1 MDRYINKGSKR
12 IFRVLSAIAVIILL
26 ASFLLACVPHEQ
38 DFTPSDPSTGDAD
51 TRTTTTTSGTTI
63 VGEPDPITDN
73 SSSMGEPIPPD
84 GVSKFTTNTK
94 KSTLPETEEAT
105 TSTTSTIPP
114 NKVVRPV
121 GKVGTQAVSFRVFLD
136 KQITVIYALDEAGQ
150 EIPIDSFY
158 CSTGWG
164 GRTPLYPE
172 GSPRKFGS
180 YWKPSWLTF
189 TLVGK
194 CYVRYPTHIYGDY
207 FFHSVPYEY
216 NYENPSRG
224 PQYDECWVNDMKAL
238 GNYASTSGC
247 IRLSVRDAAK
257 LQSYNRPGLNLYV
270 LSSSSGYNIPT
281 PQGFTGVRSGSPY
294 KISNKLG
301 WDPTDWH
308 QDNPY
313 KGLTPPTTTTETTT
327 TTTTPEE
334 TTLPETTPKATP
346 EETTPTSP
354 TTSTTTKATTT
365 KSTPDAKET
374 TAPTTAATTA
384 ATTST
389 ATAATA
395 ESSGN
400 SETNTD

>member
-327 TTTTPEE
+327 TTP
-334 TTLPETTPKATP
+334 
-346 EETTPTSP
+346 TTPTTTTTPSSATSKPSVKTDP
-354 TTSTTTKATTT
+354 TTAATT
-365 KSTPDAKET
+365 AAT

-384 ATTST
+384 PTEASTPTPTST
-389 ATAATA
+389 ADSTANAD
-395 ESSGN
+395 SSGD

>member
-12 IFRVLSAIAVIILL
+12 IFRVLSAITVIILL

-180 YWKPSWLTF
+180 YRKPSWLTF

-216 NYENPSRG
+216 NYKNPSRG
-224 PQYDECWVNDMKAL
+224 PQYDECWVNGLSAL
-238 GNYASTSGC
+238 GNYATTSGC

-281 PQGFTGVRSGSPY
+281 PQGLAGLRSGAPY
-294 KISNKLG
+294 RVNNKLG

-313 KGLTPPTTTTETTT
+313 KGLNPPTTTTETTT
-327 TTTTPEE
+327 TTTTMPEE
-334 TTLPETTPKATP
+334 TTTPKATP
-346 EETTPTSP
+346 EETTTPKATP
-354 TTSTTTKATTT
+354 EETTTPA
-365 KSTPDAKET
+365 STPAST
-374 TAPTTAATTA
+374 PAATP
-384 ATTST
+384 ATPPETLPET
-389 ATAATA
+389 EPEEPEPEETHG
-395 ESSGN
+395 ESSGD